1 MLNLI
6 GELPELPP
14 LLALP
19 DLHLHLYGKAE
30 KPGRK
35 LGHLT
40 LRCASPEALK
50 RQWQQLQY
58 LTTKALVNWC
68 PCALKIG
75 EGTTTISCASSKF
88 RRGSRED

>member
-6 GELPELPP
+6 GELPELRS

-19 DLHLHLYGKAE
+19 DLHLHLYGKQE

-40 LRCASPEALK
+40 LRCGSSEALQ
-50 RQWQQLQY
+50 RQWAQLQR
-58 LTTKALVNWC
+58 LTPPPGGMGV
-68 PCALKIG
+68 
-75 EGTTTISCASSKF
+75 
-88 RRGSRED
+88 